1 MNLLFAGLSG
11 QIQPSTSQPAR
22 SLVVLGETALL
33 GTLTG
38 FLAIEKTGPNCSR
51 LWALHEEDGVK
62 YTYARVCVDAP
73 DSCRPLDNLEFWVN
87 PRARLTAAVHGSDWL
102 ATTPAMRQPEN
113 LQKNALRAVKLNAL
127 MISAPILKVL
137 EDGFGS
143 TVPLPAFM
151 SSRDFLRARSHSRQ
165 DQPEHLLSARF

>member
-11 QIQPSTSQPAR
+11 QLQPSTSQPAR

-38 FLAIEKTGPNCSR
+38 FLAIETGPNCSR
-51 LWALHEEDGVK
+51 LWALYEDDGVK
-62 YTYARVCVDAP
+62 HTYARVCVDAP
-73 DSCRPLDNLEFWVN
+73 DSCSPLDNLEFWVN

-102 ATTPAMRQPEN
+102 IPTPATRQPEN
-113 LQKNALRAVKLNAL
+113 LQNALWAVKLNAL

-137 EDGFGS
+137 EDSFGS

-165 DQPEHLLSARF
+165 AQPEHLPERF